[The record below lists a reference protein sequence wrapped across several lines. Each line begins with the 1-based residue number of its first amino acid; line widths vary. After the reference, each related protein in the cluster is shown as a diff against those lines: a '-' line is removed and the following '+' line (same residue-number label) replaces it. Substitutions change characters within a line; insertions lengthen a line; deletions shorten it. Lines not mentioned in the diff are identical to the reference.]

1 MSIEQTTHSPPRR
14 HTFLEAL
21 LNTSKPYGVGARGGR
36 PFEGSSLLS
45 RRQMLRRMCAGF
57 GMVGLAGLIGPQ
69 AAFAASTLPAPHFRP
84 RAKRV
89 IFLFM
94 NGGPSHVD
102 TFDPKP
108 ALKEF
113 EGHQPAGELYKKN
126 KGTGFMP
133 SPLRFERCGKSGIE
147 VSETLP
153 CIGRVIDDCCVIRS
167 MRTDVPN
174 HEPALIQMH
183 TGNVQPIRP
192 SIGSWLLYG
201 LGTENQNLPGYV
213 VLRPTAKIVVGPA
226 LWSNSFLPAEFQAT
240 SVITADMKVEKLIAN
255 IRNPKLTETEQRE
268 QLDLLARL
276 NRLHLAQRD
285 GDAELDGQIKAMET
299 AFHMQREAMETFD
312 ISREPE
318 SIRNA
323 YGDTPF
329 ARSCL
334 LARRLVESGVRF
346 VTVYY
351 VASDNQPWDTHT
363 NHDERHRKLCADGD
377 RAAAALISD
386 LKGRGLLDD
395 TLVIWGGEFG
405 RTPYSEVREEN
416 KEKQKPGRDHHHT
429 AFSMLLAGGGVKGG
443 TVYGV
448 TDELGMN
455 VVENPVHV
463 HDFHATILHLLGL
476 DHERLTY
483 RYAGRDFRLTDVH
496 GRVVSDI
503 IA

>member
-1 MSIEQTTHSPPRR
+1 
-14 HTFLEAL
+14 
-21 LNTSKPYGVGARGGR
+21 
-36 PFEGSSLLS
+36 
-45 RRQMLRRMCAGF
+45 MLRRMCTGF
-57 GMVGLAGLIGPQ
+57 GLVSLAGLLGPEALLASGAIG
-69 AAFAASTLPAPHFRP
+69 APHFAP

-89 IFLFM
+89 IFLFL

-108 ALKEF
+108 ALAQF
-113 EGHQPAGELYKKN
+113 EGQQPDGDLYKKS

-133 SPLRFERCGKSGIE
+133 SPFQFHCRGESGIE

-153 CIGRVIDDCCVIRS
+153 NLGRIIDECCIIRS

-174 HEPALIQMH
+174 HEPALLQMH

-192 SIGSWLLYG
+192 SLGSWLLYG
-201 LGTENQNLPGYV
+201 LGTENKNLPGYI
-213 VLRPTAKIVVGPA
+213 VLRPTPKIVVGPA

-240 SVITADMKVEKLIAN
+240 SVLTSDMRVNKLIAN
-255 IRNPKLTETEQRE
+255 IQNPALTRAEQRE
-268 QLDLLARL
+268 QLDLLDQL
-276 NRLHLAQRD
+276 NALHLRTRS
-285 GDAELDGQIKAMET
+285 GDTELDGQIKAMET
-299 AFHMQREAMETFD
+299 AFQMQSRAMETFD
-312 ISREPE
+312 IEREPAA
-318 SIRNA
+318 IREM

-334 LARRLVESGVRF
+334 LARRLIEDGVRF

-351 VASDNQPWDTHT
+351 VSDDNQPWDTHS
-363 NHDERHRKLCADGD
+363 NHDERHRKLCMDGD
-377 RAAAALISD
+377 QAAAALIAD
-386 LKGRGLLDD
+386 LQQRGLLDD

-405 RTPYSEVREEN
+405 RTPYSEVREDG
-416 KEKQKPGRDHHHT
+416 KDKQKPGRDHHHT
-429 AFSMLLAGGGVKGG
+429 AFSMLLAGGGVKRGF
-443 TVYGV
+443 VYGR
-448 TDELGMN
+448 TDDFGMR

-463 HDFHATILHLLGL
+463 HDFHATILHLLGI

-496 GRVVSDI
+496 GRVVKEI